1 MIRSPAGVAAQES
14 GVQDSGAPAKSLI
27 ARLED
32 GTVIAALL
40 LMALIPTAQVIV
52 RLLFDATLTAINDYV
67 RHLAVWVACLSGIVA
82 TRERRHLSL
91 SAGLPKLPAP
101 YDRWAAAGATTIT
114 VAVTTAVAV
123 SAASLTLIGFDPSAR
138 VGVLPRRAVLAIMP
152 VGFGLMALRAVIAA
166 GRPDGDGGS
175 GRAGAAAGVLG
186 AALGVVL
193 ALPSL
198 VELIIAVSWEVGSGL
213 PATIETPLR
222 DAADAVTG
230 VVRALRLP
238 LLIVM
243 IVSAVAGVPIFAV
256 LGGISLVMFA
266 TNGVLETVPDEA
278 YGMLISVQ
286 VPALPLFAVAGF
298 LLSESGAGKRLIDL
312 CTALFSR
319 FRGGLIIAATLIC
332 AYFTTFTGASGVTIL
347 AVGGL
352 LAALLLQSGFRKELA
367 IGLLTASGSI
377 GLLFPPSLPIIMY
390 GMVTQTDIRAL
401 FAGGMGPGVL
411 MVAAL
416 IVFTL
421 VRARR
426 TARRTAAP
434 QAGAG
439 EAGAAVAAAGAAAA
453 AAAPAGLREI
463 GAALRRAGWEAA
475 LPVVILALLFGG
487 ITNLVETAAVAVVY
501 LLAVQLFIHR
511 DLRPRDL
518 PRLFAKAA
526 PIIGGI
532 LIILGLAKALS
543 FAIVD
548 AQAPQALV
556 QWFGDRVSSPYVFL
570 ILFNAAL
577 LIAGCL
583 MDIFSATVVLA
594 PLLIPIGESYGLDPV
609 HLGII
614 FLANLELG
622 YLTPPVGLN
631 LFLASY
637 RFETPL
643 SSLYRSTLPF
653 LAILFASVL
662 VITYV
667 PPLTT
672 TLVRLLG
679 L

>member
-1 MIRSPAGVAAQES
+1 MIRHPASDPAPGP
-14 GVQDSGAPAKSLI
+14 DAPAKSRI
-27 ARLED
+27 ARVED
-32 GTVIAALL
+32 GMVIAALL
-40 LMALIPTAQVIV
+40 LLALIPTAQVIV
-52 RLLFDATLTAINDYV
+52 RLLFDVSLTAINDYV

-82 TRERRHLSL
+82 TRERHHLSL

-101 YDRWAAAGATTIT
+101 YDRWAAVGAAAIT

-123 SAASLTLIGFDPSAR
+123 SAASLTLIGWDPYAR

-152 VGFGLMALRAVIAA
+152 IGFGLMALRAVFAA
-166 GRPDGDGGS
+166 GRPVEDGRS
-175 GRAGAAAGVLG
+175 GRAGIAAGVLG
-186 AALGVVL
+186 IALGLVL

-198 VELIIAVSWEVGSGL
+198 VNVIIAVSWEIGSGL
-213 PATIETPLR
+213 PALEIPLLG
-222 DAADAVTG
+222 AADAVTG
-230 VVRALRLP
+230 VVRSLRLP

-256 LGGISLVMFA
+256 LGGIALVMFA

-278 YGMLISVQ
+278 YGMLIGVH
-286 VPALPLFAVAGF
+286 VPALPLFAVTGF
-298 LLSESGAGKRLIDL
+298 LLSESGAGQRLIDL
-312 CTALFSR
+312 CTVLFSR
-319 FRGGLIIAATLIC
+319 FRGGLIIASTLIC

-352 LAALLLQSGFRKELA
+352 LAALLVQSGFRKDLA

-401 FAGGMGPGVL
+401 FAGGIGPGVL

-426 TARRTAAP
+426 MARRSSAPRSSAPHGAAP
-434 QAGAG
+434 
-439 EAGAAVAAAGAAAA
+439 AGAAYGASAPK
-453 AAAPAGLREI
+453 APAGLREI
-463 GAALRRAGWEAA
+463 GGALRRAGWEAA
-475 LPVVILALLFGG
+475 LPVIILVLLFGG

-501 LLAVQLFIHR
+501 LLVVQMFIHR

-548 AQAPQALV
+548 AQVPQALV
-556 QWFGDRVSSPYVFL
+556 QWFADRVRSPYAFL
-570 ILFNAAL
+570 ILLNLAL

-594 PLLIPIGESYGLDPV
+594 PLLIPIGESYGLDAV

-643 SSLYRSTLPF
+643 SGLYRSTLPF
-653 LAILFASVL
+653 LAILLASVL

>member
-1 MIRSPAGVAAQES
+1 MIRHPASDPAPRPDAA
-14 GVQDSGAPAKSLI
+14 AKSRI
-27 ARLED
+27 ARVED
-32 GTVIAALL
+32 GMVIAALL
-40 LMALIPTAQVIV
+40 LLALIPTAQVIV
-52 RLLFDATLTAINDYV
+52 RLLFDASLTAINDYV

-82 TRERRHLSL
+82 TRERHHLSL

-101 YDRWAAAGATTIT
+101 YDRWAAVGATAIT

-123 SAASLTLIGFDPSAR
+123 SAASLTLIGWDPYAR
-138 VGVLPRRAVLAIMP
+138 IGVLPRRAVLAIMP
-152 VGFGLMALRAVIAA
+152 LGFGLMALRAVLAA
-166 GRPDGDGGS
+166 GRPVEDGRS
-175 GRAGAAAGVLG
+175 GRAGIAAGVLG
-186 AALGVVL
+186 IALGLVL
-193 ALPSL
+193 ALPPL
-198 VELIIAVSWEVGSGL
+198 VNVIIAVSWEIGSGL
-213 PATIETPLR
+213 PALELPLL
-222 DAADAVTG
+222 DAADAVIG
-230 VVRALRLP
+230 AVRSLRLP

-256 LGGISLVMFA
+256 LGGIALVMFA

-278 YGMLISVQ
+278 YGMLIGVH
-286 VPALPLFAVAGF
+286 VPALPLFAVTGF
-298 LLSESGAGKRLIDL
+298 LLSESGAGQRLIDL
-312 CTALFSR
+312 CTVLFSR
-319 FRGGLIIAATLIC
+319 FRGGLIIASTLIC

-352 LAALLLQSGFRKELA
+352 LAALLVQSGFRKDLS

-401 FAGGMGPGVL
+401 FAGGIGPGVL

-426 TARRTAAP
+426 MARRSSAPHGAAP
-434 QAGAG
+434 
-439 EAGAAVAAAGAAAA
+439 AGAAYGAAAPK
-453 AAAPAGLREI
+453 APAGLREV
-463 GAALRRAGWEAA
+463 GGALRRAGWEAA
-475 LPVVILALLFGG
+475 LPVIILVLLFGG

-548 AQAPQALV
+548 AQVPQALV
-556 QWFGDRVSSPYVFL
+556 QWFADRVRSPYAFL
-570 ILFNAAL
+570 ILLNLAL

-594 PLLIPIGESYGLDPV
+594 PLLIPIGESYGLDAV

-643 SSLYRSTLPF
+643 SGLYRSTLPF
-653 LAILFASVL
+653 LAILLASVL

>member
-1 MIRSPAGVAAQES
+1 M
-14 GVQDSGAPAKSLI
+14 QDSGAPAKSLI

-175 GRAGAAAGVLG
+175 RRAGAAAGVLG

-198 VELIIAVSWEVGSGL
+198 TELIIAVSWEVGSGL
-213 PATIETPLR
+213 PATMETPLR

-230 VVRALRLP
+230 AVRALRLP

-243 IVSAVAGVPIFAV
+243 VVSAVAGVPIFAV

-453 AAAPAGLREI
+453 AAASAPAGLREI

-501 LLAVQLFIHR
+501 LLAVQLLIHR

-556 QWFGDRVSSPYVFL
+556 QWFGDRVRSPYVFL
-570 ILFNAAL
+570 ILFNVAL

>member
-1 MIRSPAGVAAQES
+1 MIRHPASDPAPGP
-14 GVQDSGAPAKSLI
+14 DAPAKSRI
-27 ARLED
+27 ARVED
-32 GTVIAALL
+32 GMVIAALL
-40 LMALIPTAQVIV
+40 LLALIPTAQVIV
-52 RLLFDATLTAINDYV
+52 RLLFDVSLTAINDYV

-82 TRERRHLSL
+82 TRERHHLSL

-101 YDRWAAAGATTIT
+101 YDRWAAVGAAAIT

-123 SAASLTLIGFDPSAR
+123 SAASLTLIGWDPYAR

-152 VGFGLMALRAVIAA
+152 IGFGLMALRAVFA
-166 GRPDGDGGS
+166 GRPVEDGRS
-175 GRAGAAAGVLG
+175 GRAGIAAGVLG
-186 AALGVVL
+186 IALGLVL

-198 VELIIAVSWEVGSGL
+198 VNVIIAVSWEIGSGL
-213 PATIETPLR
+213 PALEIPLL

-230 VVRALRLP
+230 AVRSLRLP

-256 LGGISLVMFA
+256 LGGIALVMFA

-278 YGMLISVQ
+278 YGMLIGVH
-286 VPALPLFAVAGF
+286 VPALPLFAVTGF
-298 LLSESGAGKRLIDL
+298 LLSESGAGQRLIDL
-312 CTALFSR
+312 CTVLFSR
-319 FRGGLIIAATLIC
+319 FRGGLIIASTLIC

-352 LAALLLQSGFRKELA
+352 LAALLVQSGFRKDLA

-401 FAGGMGPGVL
+401 FAGGIGPGVL

-426 TARRTAAP
+426 MARRSAAP
-434 QAGAG
+434 RGAAP
-439 EAGAAVAAAGAAAA
+439 AGAAYGASAPK
-453 AAAPAGLREI
+453 APAGLREI
-463 GAALRRAGWEAA
+463 GGALRRAGWEAA
-475 LPVVILALLFGG
+475 LPVIILVLLFGG

-501 LLAVQLFIHR
+501 LLVVQMFIHR

-548 AQAPQALV
+548 AQVPQALV
-556 QWFGDRVSSPYVFL
+556 QWFADRVRSPYAFL
-570 ILFNAAL
+570 ILLNLAL

-594 PLLIPIGESYGLDPV
+594 PLLIPIGESYGLDAV

-643 SSLYRSTLPF
+643 SGLYRSTLPF
-653 LAILFASVL
+653 LAILLASVL

>member
-1 MIRSPAGVAAQES
+1 MIRGPADVAGPES
-14 GVQDSGAPAKSLI
+14 GAQDAGAPAKSFV
-27 ARLED
+27 ARVED

-40 LMALIPTAQVIV
+40 LMALIPTAQVIA

-91 SAGLPKLPAP
+91 SAGLPNLPAP
-101 YDRWAAAGATTIT
+101 FDRWAAVGATAIT
-114 VAVTTAVAV
+114 AAVTTAVAV
-123 SAASLTLIGFDPSAR
+123 SAASLILVGFDPYAR
-138 VGVLPRRAVLAIMP
+138 VGVLSRRAVLAILP
-152 VGFGLMALRAVIAA
+152 IGFGLMALRGVIAA
-166 GRPDGDGGS
+166 GRPDGDGGW

-198 VELIIAVSWEVGSGL
+198 AGLIIAVSWEVGSGL
-213 PATIETPLR
+213 PGLEPSLW

-230 VVRALRLP
+230 AVRALRLP

-256 LGGISLVMFA
+256 LGGVSLVMFA

-278 YGMLISVQ
+278 YGMLISVH

-319 FRGGLIIAATLIC
+319 FRGGLVIAATLIC

-352 LAALLLQSGFRKELA
+352 LAALLLRSGFRKELA

-426 TARRTAAP
+426 TARRSAAP
-434 QAGAG
+434 QAAPQGAG
-439 EAGAAVAAAGAAAA
+439 SVAATPVAATD
-453 AAAPAGLREI
+453 APAGLREI
-463 GAALRRAGWEAA
+463 GSALRRAGWEAA
-475 LPVVILALLFGG
+475 LPVIILALLFGG

-532 LIILGLAKALS
+532 LVILGLAKALS

-556 QWFGDRVSSPYVFL
+556 QWFSDRVRSPYVFL
-570 ILFNAAL
+570 ILLNVAL

-643 SSLYRSTLPF
+643 AHLYRSTLPF
-653 LAILFASVL
+653 LAILLASVL

>member
-1 MIRSPAGVAAQES
+1 MIRHPASDPAPGP
-14 GVQDSGAPAKSLI
+14 DAPAKSRI
-27 ARLED
+27 ARVED
-32 GTVIAALL
+32 GMVIAALL
-40 LMALIPTAQVIV
+40 LLALIPTAQVIV
-52 RLLFDATLTAINDYV
+52 RLLFDVSLTAINDYV

-82 TRERRHLSL
+82 TRERHHLSL

-101 YDRWAAAGATTIT
+101 YDRWAAVGAAAIT

-123 SAASLTLIGFDPSAR
+123 SAASLTLIGWDPYAR

-152 VGFGLMALRAVIAA
+152 IGFGLMALRAVFAA
-166 GRPDGDGGS
+166 GRPVEDGRS
-175 GRAGAAAGVLG
+175 GRAGIAAGVLG
-186 AALGVVL
+186 IALGLVL

-198 VELIIAVSWEVGSGL
+198 VNVIIAVSWEIGSGL
-213 PATIETPLR
+213 PALEIPLL

-230 VVRALRLP
+230 AVRSLRLP

-256 LGGISLVMFA
+256 LGGIALVMFA

-278 YGMLISVQ
+278 YGMLIGVH
-286 VPALPLFAVAGF
+286 VPALPLFAVTGF
-298 LLSESGAGKRLIDL
+298 LLSESGAGQRLIDL
-312 CTALFSR
+312 CTVLFSR
-319 FRGGLIIAATLIC
+319 FRGGLIIASTLIC

-352 LAALLLQSGFRKELA
+352 LAALLVQSGFRKDLA

-401 FAGGMGPGVL
+401 FAGGIGPGVL

-426 TARRTAAP
+426 MARRSAAP
-434 QAGAG
+434 RGAAP
-439 EAGAAVAAAGAAAA
+439 AGAAYGASAPK
-453 AAAPAGLREI
+453 APAGLREI
-463 GAALRRAGWEAA
+463 GGALRRAGWEAA
-475 LPVVILALLFGG
+475 LPVIILVLLFGG

-501 LLAVQLFIHR
+501 LLVVQMFIHR

-548 AQAPQALV
+548 AQVPQALV
-556 QWFGDRVSSPYVFL
+556 QWFADRVRSPYAFL
-570 ILFNAAL
+570 ILLNLAL

-594 PLLIPIGESYGLDPV
+594 PLLIPIGESYGLDAV

-643 SSLYRSTLPF
+643 SGLYRSTLPF
-653 LAILFASVL
+653 LAILLASVL

>member
-1 MIRSPAGVAAQES
+1 MIRHPASDPAPGP
-14 GVQDSGAPAKSLI
+14 DAPAKSRI
-27 ARLED
+27 ARVED
-32 GTVIAALL
+32 GMVIAALL
-40 LMALIPTAQVIV
+40 LLALIPTAQVIV
-52 RLLFDATLTAINDYV
+52 RLLFDVSLTAINDYV

-82 TRERRHLSL
+82 TRERHHLSL

-101 YDRWAAAGATTIT
+101 YDRWAAVGAAAIT

-123 SAASLTLIGFDPSAR
+123 SAASLTLIGWDPYAR

-152 VGFGLMALRAVIAA
+152 IGFGLMALRAVFA
-166 GRPDGDGGS
+166 GRPVEDGRS
-175 GRAGAAAGVLG
+175 GRAGIAAGVLG
-186 AALGVVL
+186 IALGLVL

-198 VELIIAVSWEVGSGL
+198 VNVIIAVSWEIGSGL
-213 PATIETPLR
+213 PALEIPLL

-230 VVRALRLP
+230 AVRSLRLP

-256 LGGISLVMFA
+256 LGGIALVMFA

-278 YGMLISVQ
+278 YGMLIGVH
-286 VPALPLFAVAGF
+286 VPALPLFAVTGF
-298 LLSESGAGKRLIDL
+298 LLSESGAGQRLIDL
-312 CTALFSR
+312 CTVLFSR
-319 FRGGLIIAATLIC
+319 FRGGLIIASTLIC

-352 LAALLLQSGFRKELA
+352 LAALLVQSGFRKDLA

-401 FAGGMGPGVL
+401 FAGGIGPGVL

-426 TARRTAAP
+426 MARRSAAP
-434 QAGAG
+434 RGAAP
-439 EAGAAVAAAGAAAA
+439 AGAAYGAAAPK
-453 AAAPAGLREI
+453 APAGLREI
-463 GAALRRAGWEAA
+463 GGALRRAGWEAA
-475 LPVVILALLFGG
+475 LPVIILVLLFGG

-501 LLAVQLFIHR
+501 LLVVQMFIHR

-548 AQAPQALV
+548 AQVPQALV
-556 QWFGDRVSSPYVFL
+556 QWFADRVRSPYAFL
-570 ILFNAAL
+570 ILLNLAL

-594 PLLIPIGESYGLDPV
+594 PLLIPIGESYGLDAV

-643 SSLYRSTLPF
+643 SGLYRSTLPF
-653 LAILFASVL
+653 LAILLASVL

>member
-1 MIRSPAGVAAQES
+1 M
-14 GVQDSGAPAKSLI
+14 QDSGAPAKSLI

-175 GRAGAAAGVLG
+175 RRAGAAAGVLG

-198 VELIIAVSWEVGSGL
+198 TELIIAVSWEVGSGL
-213 PATIETPLR
+213 PATMETPLR

-230 VVRALRLP
+230 AVRALRLP

-243 IVSAVAGVPIFAV
+243 VVSAVAGVPIFAV

-453 AAAPAGLREI
+453 AAAAASAPAGLREI

-501 LLAVQLFIHR
+501 LLAVQLLIHR

-556 QWFGDRVSSPYVFL
+556 QWFGDRVRSPYVFL
-570 ILFNAAL
+570 ILFNVAL

>member
-1 MIRSPAGVAAQES
+1 MIRGPADVAGPES
-14 GVQDSGAPAKSLI
+14 GAQDAPAKSFV
-27 ARLED
+27 ARVED

-40 LMALIPTAQVIV
+40 LMALIPTAQVIA

-101 YDRWAAAGATTIT
+101 FDRWAAVGATAIT
-114 VAVTTAVAV
+114 AAVTTAVAV
-123 SAASLTLIGFDPSAR
+123 SAASLILVGFDPYAR
-138 VGVLPRRAVLAIMP
+138 VGVLSRRAVLAILP
-152 VGFGLMALRAVIAA
+152 IGFGLMALRGVIAA

-175 GRAGAAAGVLG
+175 GRAGAAAGVFG

-198 VELIIAVSWEVGSGL
+198 AGLIIAVSWEVGSGL
-213 PATIETPLR
+213 PGLEPSLW

-256 LGGISLVMFA
+256 LGGVSLVMFA

-278 YGMLISVQ
+278 YGMLISVH

-319 FRGGLIIAATLIC
+319 FRGGLVIAATLIC

-352 LAALLLQSGFRKELA
+352 LAALLLRSGFRKELA

-426 TARRTAAP
+426 TARRSASAQAAA
-434 QAGAG
+434 QGATG
-439 EAGAAVAAAGAAAA
+439 VAATPVAAT
-453 AAAPAGLREI
+453 AAPAGLREI
-463 GAALRRAGWEAA
+463 GSALRRAGWEAA
-475 LPVVILALLFGG
+475 LPVIILALLFGG

-532 LIILGLAKALS
+532 LVILGLAKALS

-556 QWFGDRVSSPYVFL
+556 QWFSDRVRSPYVFL
-570 ILFNAAL
+570 ILLNVAL

-643 SSLYRSTLPF
+643 AHLYRSTLPF
-653 LAILFASVL
+653 LAILLASVL

>member
-1 MIRSPAGVAAQES
+1 MIRHPASDPAPGP
-14 GVQDSGAPAKSLI
+14 DAPAKSRI
-27 ARLED
+27 ARVED
-32 GTVIAALL
+32 GMVIAALL
-40 LMALIPTAQVIV
+40 LLALIPTAQVIV
-52 RLLFDATLTAINDYV
+52 RLLFDVSLTAINDYV

-82 TRERRHLSL
+82 TRERHHLSL

-101 YDRWAAAGATTIT
+101 YDRWAAVGAAAIT

-123 SAASLTLIGFDPSAR
+123 SAASLTLIGWDPYAR

-152 VGFGLMALRAVIAA
+152 IGFGLMALRAVFAA
-166 GRPDGDGGS
+166 GRPVEDGRS
-175 GRAGAAAGVLG
+175 GRAGIAAGVLG
-186 AALGVVL
+186 IALGLVL

-198 VELIIAVSWEVGSGL
+198 VNVIIAVSWEIGSGL
-213 PATIETPLR
+213 PALEIPLL

-230 VVRALRLP
+230 VVRSLRLP

-256 LGGISLVMFA
+256 LGGIALVMFA

-278 YGMLISVQ
+278 YGMLIGVH
-286 VPALPLFAVAGF
+286 VPALPLFAVTGF
-298 LLSESGAGKRLIDL
+298 LLSESGAGQRLIDL
-312 CTALFSR
+312 CTVLFSR
-319 FRGGLIIAATLIC
+319 FRGGLIIASTLIC

-352 LAALLLQSGFRKELA
+352 LAALLVQSGFRKDLA

-401 FAGGMGPGVL
+401 FAGGIGPGVL

-426 TARRTAAP
+426 MARRSAAP
-434 QAGAG
+434 RGAAP
-439 EAGAAVAAAGAAAA
+439 AGAAYGAAAPK
-453 AAAPAGLREI
+453 APAGLREI
-463 GAALRRAGWEAA
+463 GGALRRAGWEAA
-475 LPVVILALLFGG
+475 LPVIILVLLFGG

-501 LLAVQLFIHR
+501 LLVVQMFIHR

-548 AQAPQALV
+548 AQVPQALV
-556 QWFGDRVSSPYVFL
+556 QWFADRVRSPYAFL
-570 ILFNAAL
+570 ILLNLAL

-594 PLLIPIGESYGLDPV
+594 PLLIPIGESYGLDAV

-643 SSLYRSTLPF
+643 SGLYRSTLPF
-653 LAILFASVL
+653 LAILLASVL

>member
-1 MIRSPAGVAAQES
+1 M
-14 GVQDSGAPAKSLI
+14 QDSGAPAKSLI

-501 LLAVQLFIHR
+501 LLAVQLLIHR